1 MVKKPNLDQVHELLY
16 QALETELG
24 GEKVY
29 EMAISCAINSDLK
42 EEWQGYL
49 DETRHHQ
56 DVLLEAFRKLELDPA
71 TQTPGR
77 AVVAHLGQSLVKAM
91 EMAKAA
97 GKPEAAQLV
106 AGECVV
112 LAETKDH
119 LNWELIQSVSEK
131 IGGKS
136 KAVLMEAQ
144 EQVESQEDHHLYH
157 TKGWTREL
165 WLESLGLPAVL
176 PPPEEIKQVQ
186 TAIGAARAEQSRESL
201 L

>member
-1 MVKKPNLDQVHELLY
+1 MANKPNLEQVHELLI
-16 QALETELG
+16 QALETEIG
-24 GEKVY
+24 GEKIY
-29 EMAISCAINSDLK
+29 ETAISCAVNADLK

-56 DVLLEAFRKLELDPA
+56 QVLLEAFRKLDLDPGL
-71 TQTPGR
+71 QTPGR
-77 AVVAHLGQSLVKAM
+77 AVVAHLGHSLVKAM
-91 EMAKAA
+91 EMARAA

-119 LNWELIQSVSEK
+119 LNWELIQTLSEK
-131 IGGKS
+131 IGGKH
-136 KAVLMEAQ
+136 KAVLTEAQ
-144 EQVESQEDHHLYH
+144 EAVESQEDHHLYH

-165 WLESLGLPAVL
+165 WIESLGLPAVL
-176 PPPEEIKQVQ
+176 PPPEEVKQVE
-186 TAIGAARAEQSRESL
+186 TAIGAARAEHSRDAL